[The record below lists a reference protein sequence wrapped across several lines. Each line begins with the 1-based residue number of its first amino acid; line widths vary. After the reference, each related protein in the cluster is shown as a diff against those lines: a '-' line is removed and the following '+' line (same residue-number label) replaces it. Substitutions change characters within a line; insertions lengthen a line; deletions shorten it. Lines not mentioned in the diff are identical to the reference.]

1 VAPAGIGRLLR
12 SFADEPSKWRA
23 AAEGGKHHMG
33 TTRITVILVSVWLT
47 STAAFTARRTCS

>member
-33 TTRITVILVSVWLT
+33 TTRITVILVSVW
-47 STAAFTARRTCS
+47 